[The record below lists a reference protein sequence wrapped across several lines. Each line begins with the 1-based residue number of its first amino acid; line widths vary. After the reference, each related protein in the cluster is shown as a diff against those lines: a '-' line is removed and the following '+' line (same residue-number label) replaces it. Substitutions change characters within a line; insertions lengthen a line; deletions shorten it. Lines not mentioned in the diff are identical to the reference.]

1 MATAQDLE
9 KMKKNAQ
16 EQVRQAEAQMRAQK
30 DLLRKQIADY
40 DRDIA
45 NSQDLRRKAQD
56 DLNRL

>member
-45 NSQDLRRKAQD
+45 NIQDLRRKAQD